1 MWGMVKARNQVPVLL
16 SSELRIDVLY
26 TEDFA
31 KRVELMSCSYCF
43 KKVIIILINEGGPT
57 FGGDGYVYGIDYG
70 NGSQVFTCLQTH

>member
-43 KKVIIILINEGGPT
+43 KKSNNNT
-57 FGGDGYVYGIDYG
+57 
-70 NGSQVFTCLQTH
+70 N